1 MSGTI
6 TVANAGTA
14 TVPNNRKNIIIKCCA
29 PFTDCIS
36 EINNTLIDNAKDID
50 FVMPM
55 YNLIEYSDK
64 YSKAPGSLL

>member
-14 TVPNNRKNIIIKCCA
+14 TVPSNRKNIIIKCCV

-36 EINNTLIDNAKDID
+36 EINNALIDNAKDID

-64 YSKAPGSLL
+64 YSKASGSLL